1 MATITGGTE
10 LLEVLTRVVGVLED
24 PEPMW
29 RAIGFSMKENTR
41 QRIADGVDA
50 SGKSFVPSYRA
61 LAEGGQT
68 LRDTGR
74 LMNSITFFATK
85 NDVTWGVPA
94 EFPYARIL
102 NEGGVIRARSKPFL
116 CFKVAGRWVKKT
128 SVRMPERR
136 FLAFTST
143 DQLDVLDI
151 VASFIGEK

>member
-1 MATITGGTE
+1 MATITGGAE
-10 LLEVLTRVVGVLED
+10 LLEVLTSMIGVLED

-29 RAIGFSMKENTR
+29 RAIGFAMKENTR

-50 SGKSFVPSYRA
+50 NGKAFVPSYRA

-102 NEGGVIRARSKPFL
+102 NEGGVIKAKSKPYL
-116 CFKVAGRWVKKT
+116 RFKVGNRWVSKT

-136 FLAFTST
+136 FLEFSNT
-143 DQLDVLDI
+143 DKLDVLDI
-151 VASFIGEK
+151 VASFLGEK